1 MHYSMYS
8 QFSELL
14 KRVGPEAAADQVKA
28 MGFASAEMFSGM
40 QPTTVADVETARR
53 VRQIFEDRGLHFSC
67 YSVYSDLYQKEEN
80 IQLMMLHADLAAA
93 MGSPFLHFTIL
104 PWLTLDETKPAI
116 EEGIAFAVNAAER
129 VARHAEPLGVTCI
142 FEDQGMYLNGI
153 ENFGKFFYELKRR
166 CSNVGVCGDVGNI
179 LFVDEHPAPFLEAFK
194 DEIKHVHIKDYL
206 RKPAGYE
213 PPSRYWLPTRGGQ
226 FLRDTMVASGVVD
239 FEACMKVLKAI
250 GYDGALAL
258 ELGHPEPFDVGV
270 QQAMEYLN
278 RLM

>member
-1 MHYSMYS
+1 MHYTMYTR
-8 QFSELL
+8 FSELL
-14 KRVGPEAAADQVKA
+14 KTVGPEAAADRVKE
-28 MGFASAEMFSGM
+28 MGFESAEMFSGI

-53 VRQIFEDRGLHFSC
+53 VRQIFEDRGLHFAC
-67 YSVYSDLYQKEEN
+67 YSVYADLYESEKN
-80 IQLMMLHADLAAA
+80 IELMMLHADLAAA
-93 MGSPFLHFTIL
+93 RGSPYLHFTIL

-129 VARHAEPLGVTCI
+129 VASHAEPLGVTCI

-179 LFVDEHPAPFLEAFK
+179 LFVDEDPAPFLEAFK
-194 DEIKHVHIKDYL
+194 DEIKHVHIKDCL
-206 RKPAGYE
+206 RKPAGDG

>member
-28 MGFASAEMFSGM
+28 MGFGSAEMFSGI

-53 VRQIFEDRGLHFSC
+53 VRQIFEDRGLHFAC
-67 YSVYSDLYQKEEN
+67 YSVYGDLYQKEEN

-93 MGSPFLHFTIL
+93 MGSPYLHFTIL

-179 LFVDEHPAPFLEAFK
+179 LFVDEDPAPFLEAFK

-206 RKPAGYE
+206 RKPASYE
-213 PPSRYWLPTRGGQ
+213 PPSRDWLPTRSGQ